1 MQGRK
6 RWWLGLILVLAIW
19 LTPQTMVAAAQSDD
33 STDFEVKPL
42 FPEEQVDTTLNYFN
56 LAYRKNSTHVIKM
69 QVQNFASKTITV
81 RVNLRNAYTQDGG
94 GIDFTPQTK
103 ALDPSLKHPLTTLIT
118 LHRGDEKLKLGPKQS
133 RIISATVK
141 LPKERFDGMIY
152 GDWHFVEHPKT
163 PKTKGGM
170 ITSNY
175 AYSVGIVLRGQNYQV
190 FPKVKYAKTTPILF
204 NRHPAL
210 GVTLRNIAPMAISQA
225 NVKVAI
231 GEAGGEVRTF
241 NANNFMI
248 APNSRIVLP
257 ISWSYDA
264 LKAGTY
270 QIKVTLK
277 GLNTQNRFP
286 VSWTFNETMKVNNT
300 QAKTIND
307 RAVKKPINYWLY
319 ATIIC
324 GVLLVLSLGGLVWTF
339 MLRPR

>member
-56 LAYRKNSTHVIKM
+56 LAYQKNSTHVIKM

-81 RVNLRNAYTQDGG
+81 RVSLRNAYTQDGG

-103 ALDPSLKHPLTTLIT
+103 TLDPSLKHPLTTLIT
-118 LHRGDEKLKLGPKQS
+118 LHQGDKKLKLGPKQS

-141 LPKERFDGMIY
+141 MPKERFDGMIY
-152 GDWHFVEHPKT
+152 GDWRFVEHPKV

-190 FPKVKYAKTTPILF
+190 FPKVKYAKTTPMLF

-210 GVTLRNIAPMAISQA
+210 GVTLRNIAPMAISKA
-225 NVKVAI
+225 NVAVAI
-231 GEAGGEVRTF
+231 GRSGGEVRTF

-248 APNSRIVLP
+248 APNSRIVFP
-257 ISWSYDA
+257 ISWSYDV

-286 VSWTFNETMKVNNT
+286 VSWTFTKTMQVNNS
-300 QAKTIND
+300 QAKTINN
-307 RAVKKPINYWLY
+307 RAVKKPINYWFY
-319 ATIIC
+319 ATIVC
-324 GVLLVLSLGGLVWTF
+324 GVFLVLSLGGLIWTF
-339 MLRPR
+339 ILRPR